1 MPAGNVV
8 LIAFYDLES
17 FAVRTLHAV
26 LERAGVPVTSI
37 FFKQLNPNNTMDAAT
52 EDEIEALLRQLAAL
66 EPILVGL
73 SVRSTYYQLAAKV
86 SDRIRKRLNT
96 FVVWGGV
103 HVTISPENCLDH
115 ADAIC
120 IGEGEGTMLELAQRL
135 AAGRPVDKIQNLW
148 LRRNGA
154 TIQNEQRP
162 LIADLDS
169 LPFIDF
175 LNDGKILIDGEY
187 IGPPPPPAQRQN
199 FWTMTSRGC
208 PYSCTYCCNNV
219 LREVYAGKGAYV
231 RRRSV
236 ENVMDELLKARRDSP
251 NLKFLSFEDDV
262 FTFDVKWLRAFTP
275 RYKREIGIPFFCY
288 CHPKA
293 VNEEIIALLKE
304 AGAVTMTMGIQS
316 GSEPVRRNY
325 FKRNDTNE
333 EIVRAAWTLGN
344 MGIHCSY
351 DVIMDNPLETEDD
364 RRATLDLLLR
374 LPRPFELHTHSLTH
388 FPATDLTK
396 LLLERGL
403 IRTEDIE
410 DRKQMSYLRWTPSLD
425 LRRDRENLFWD
436 NLYYMAS
443 KRSFPEGLIRRLS
456 RSRLL
461 KSWPAPLTQLLR
473 LTSNYVQ
480 TVQAGSRLDW
490 LRIRLVT
497 RLLVHWRRFN
507 RRFLR

>member
-8 LIAFYDLES
+8 LIAFYDLDS

-26 LERAGVPVTSI
+26 LARAGVPVTSI
-37 FFKQLNPNNTMDAAT
+37 FFKQLNANNTMDEAR
-52 EDEIEALLRQLAAL
+52 EEEIEALLKELERL

-73 SVRSTYYQLAAKV
+73 SVRSTYYQLAARV
-86 SDRIRKRLNT
+86 SDRIRERVKT
-96 FVVWGGV
+96 FVMWGGV

-120 IGEGEGTMLELAQRL
+120 IGEGEEATLELAAAL
-135 AAGRPVDKIQNLW
+135 AGGKPVEQIRNLW
-148 LRRNGA
+148 LRRNGE
-154 TIQNEQRP
+154 TIKNEQRP

-175 LNDGKILIDGEY
+175 LNEHKILIESET
-187 IGPPPPPAQRQN
+187 IGPPPAHGERLN
-199 FWTMTSRGC
+199 YWTMTSRGC

-219 LREVYAGKGAYV
+219 LRDIYAGKGAYV

-236 ENVMDELLKARRDSP
+236 EHVMDELLKARRDFP
-251 NLKFLSFEDDV
+251 ELKFLSFEDDV

-275 RYKREIGIPFFCY
+275 RYKNEIGIPFFCY

-293 VNEEIIALLKE
+293 VSDEMISLLKE
-304 AGAVTMTMGIQS
+304 AGAVSMTMGIQS
-316 GSEPVRRNY
+316 GSEPVRRRY
-325 FKRNDTNE
+325 FMRNDTNE
-333 EIVRAAWTLGN
+333 EIVRAAGILGKF
-344 MGIHCSY
+344 GIHCSY
-351 DVIMDNPLETEDD
+351 DVIMDNPLEGEDD

-388 FPATDLTK
+388 FPATNLTQM
-396 LLLERGL
+396 LLERGM
-403 IRTEDIE
+403 IKAEDIE
-410 DRKQMSYLRWTPSLD
+410 DRKQMSYRRWTPSLD

-443 KRSFPEGLIRRLS
+443 KRSFPERLIRWLS
-456 RSRLL
+456 RRRLL
-461 KSWPAPLTQLLR
+461 KARPAPLTQVLR

-480 TVQAGSRLDW
+480 TVQAGSRWDW
-490 LRIRLVT
+490 LRVRVVG

-507 RRFLR
+507 RRFMH